1 MVILALTIK
10 WGDVSGIQRTVNA
23 LGRLN
28 GAQKQ
33 LVLQRA
39 VNHTGAKALTQVS
52 RTLARQTGLPYGTI
66 KSALKVRKAG
76 GASISATSRTINVS
90 ESASLVYEIS
100 SSGGDISL
108 KYFGARETRAGVSAA
123 PFGKRQQF
131 AGSFI
136 KGGRFPNRVTANGLH
151 GHVYRRAG
159 KARQPLTFL
168 DSGVVIPA
176 EMVKGATARVFME
189 TVTKDLPD
197 RVMHEIGF
205 LVPGFFD

>member
-1 MVILALTIK
+1 MALTIK
-10 WGDVSGIQRTVNA
+10 WGDVSGIERTANA
-23 LGRLN
+23 LGRLT

-39 VNHTGAKALTQVS
+39 VNHAGSKALTQVS

-76 GASISATSRTINVS
+76 GASISKTSATINVS
-90 ESASLVYEIS
+90 AGASLVYEIS
-100 SSGGDISL
+100 TSGGDIAM
-108 KYFGARETRAGVSAA
+108 KYFGARETRGGVSAA
-123 PFGKRQQF
+123 PFGRRQVF
-131 AGSFI
+131 SGTFI
-136 KGGRFPNRVTANGLH
+136 KGGRFPNRVPAKGLH

-159 KARQPLTFL
+159 KDRRPLDFI
-168 DSGVVIPA
+168 DSGVMIPA
-176 EMVKGATARVFME
+176 EMVKGATAKVFME
-189 TVTKDLPD
+189 TVTRDLPD